1 MSLTLQLRTATT
13 IPLELEG
20 FTPEAARGKSLAELE
35 RFEVFYGNAKQPL
48 AEFFELSGDA
58 ADERFV
64 FSGDLSAVHWIGAK
78 MASGTIR
85 IEGHAGRH
93 LGSQMSG
100 GEIEVTGN
108 AGDWVGGELA
118 GGLVRVRGNAGSFV
132 GAAYRGSAAGMT
144 GGTILIHG
152 DAGHEIGHTLRRG
165 LIAIG
170 GSAGD
175 YIGFNMLAGTIVV
188 AGPPGIRHGACMRRG
203 TIAFVGGHR
212 PAMLPNFRYS
222 CRYRP
227 EVLTLLQSEL
237 ARLGF
242 ELPPDAIEREYE
254 LYSGD
259 IVEGGRGEILIAA
272 T

>member
-1 MSLTLQLRTATT
+1 MALTLQLRTATT

-20 FTPEAARGKSLAELE
+20 FTPAAARGKSLAELE

-48 AEFFELSGDA
+48 AEFFALSGDA
-58 ADERFV
+58 ADETLV
-64 FSGDLSAVHWIGAK
+64 FSGDLSGVHWIGAK
-78 MASGTIR
+78 MTSGTIR
-85 IEGHAGRH
+85 IEGDAGRH
-93 LGSQMSG
+93 LGSQMCG

-108 AGDWVGGELA
+108 AGDWVGGELR
-118 GGLVRVRGNAGSFV
+118 GGLIRVRGDAGSFV

-144 GGTILIHG
+144 GGTVLIHG
-152 DAGHEIGHTLRRG
+152 HAGNEIGHTLRRG

-212 PAMLPNFRYS
+212 PTMLPSFRFS
-222 CRYRP
+222 CRFRP
-227 EVLTLLQSEL
+227 EMLTLLAQEL
-237 ARLGF
+237 ARLKF
-242 ELPPDAIEREYE
+242 ELPSGAIEPDYE

-259 IVEGGRGEILIAA
+259 LIEGGRGEILIA
-272 T
+272 TP